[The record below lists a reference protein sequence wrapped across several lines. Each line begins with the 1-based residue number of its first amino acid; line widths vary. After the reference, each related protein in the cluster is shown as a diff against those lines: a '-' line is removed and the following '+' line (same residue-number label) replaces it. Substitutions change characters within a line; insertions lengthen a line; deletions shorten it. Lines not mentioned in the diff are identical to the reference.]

1 MSLSQYNYSDYKLS
15 YEMGNKIIKFRPW
28 TTKDER
34 EYLMFVDDT
43 NKDGT
48 RITKDDEENQIFE
61 LLLKPCLKE
70 PETILTLDEKRIL
83 LVEMRKI
90 SLGDSLNFP
99 VECSNPD
106 CKSINHFEVELDEIA
121 QFKPFT
127 PTDVNFKIYDDDIT
141 IKFGEIK
148 TENLLKRVQDSKS
161 NVERSF
167 NDLLAHI
174 TGININGDNKTFN
187 FDELKSFIDKLPV
200 NKSDKISK
208 EYKDMK
214 STFTLN
220 NITRNCAICGEE
232 TYLIFSDGIP
242 DFLWGL

>member
-1 MSLSQYNYSDYKLS
+1 MSLSQYNYSDHKLS

-34 EYLMFVDDT
+34 EYLMFVNDT

-48 RITKDDEENQIFE
+48 RVTKDDEENQIFE

-106 CKSINHFEVELDEIA
+106 CKSVNHFEVELDEIA

-127 PTDVNFKIYDDDIT
+127 PIDINVEDIT
-141 IKFGEIK
+141 ITFGEIK
-148 TENLLKRVQDSKS
+148 TENLLKRVQDSK
-161 NVERSF
+161 NDVERNF
-167 NDLLAHI
+167 NDLLVHI
-174 TGININGDNKTFN
+174 ISIKILGKDIPFN
-187 FDELKSFIDKLPV
+187 FDELKKFIDDLPV
-200 NKSDKISK
+200 NMSDKIFK
-208 EYKDMK
+208 GYKDMK

-232 TYLIFSDGIP
+232 TYLIFSEGIP